1 MKKLIIVFVVVF
13 TSCSTTNNSL
23 SITHNSTKN
32 QELNDEERKI
42 IVQILEASLEKFEI
56 ATQNLSEEQL
66 FFKVKLN
73 KWSIAECIEHVAL
86 AEIRFPEIVQ
96 EEMKKPSNPEYLSK
110 IKIKDEKIRPKMLSR
125 IWKAKSPEVFKPSG
139 KYQNPKD
146 AIIAFK
152 EQRLKTINYIR
163 ATKDDLRNHFWKHPL
178 TGTIDLYQTF
188 ILMSAHLE
196 RHIEQME
203 KIKKD
208 EYYPS

>member
-1 MKKLIIVFVVVF
+1 MKKLIIVFMVVF

-73 KWSIAECIEHVAL
+73 KWSIAECIEHVSL

-96 EEMKKPSNPEYLSK
+96 EEMKKPSNPEYRSK

-152 EQRLKTINYIR
+152 EQRLKTIDYMR

-178 TGTIDLYQTF
+178 TGTIDLYQTI

>member
-178 TGTIDLYQTF
+178 TGTIDLYQTL